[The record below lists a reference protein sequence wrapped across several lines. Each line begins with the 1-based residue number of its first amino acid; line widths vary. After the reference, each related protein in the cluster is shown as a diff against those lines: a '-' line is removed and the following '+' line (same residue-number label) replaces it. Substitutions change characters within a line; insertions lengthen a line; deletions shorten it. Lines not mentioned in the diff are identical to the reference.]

1 MIFRGVFSDWD
12 KDGRR
17 DELREDAGVTAEDI
31 VVTSVTSETR
41 EQFVWGRDCDLDIV
55 TGQNSQVQ
63 MELCSKG
70 KGGDVVGFAE
80 SFLLITKPQPM

>member
-1 MIFRGVFSDWD
+1 MFSDWD

-31 VVTSVTSETR
+31 VVTSETR
-41 EQFVWGRDCDLDIV
+41 DQFVWGRRDCDLDIV
-55 TGQNSQVQ
+55 TGTKIHKQVQ

-70 KGGDVVGFAE
+70 KGGDVIGFAE
-80 SFLLITKPQPM
+80 SFC

>member
-31 VVTSVTSETR
+31 VVTSETR
-41 EQFVWGRDCDLDIV
+41 DQFVWGRDCDLDIV
-55 TGQNSQVQ
+55 TDKIHKQVQ

-80 SFLLITKPQPM
+80 SSESFC